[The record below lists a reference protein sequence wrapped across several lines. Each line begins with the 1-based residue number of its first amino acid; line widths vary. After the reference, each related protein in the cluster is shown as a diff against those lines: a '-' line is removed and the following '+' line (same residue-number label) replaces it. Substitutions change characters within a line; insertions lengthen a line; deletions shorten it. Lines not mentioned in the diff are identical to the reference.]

1 MNLLWIVGSLGAALI
16 GFVTAWRWTRDRA
29 QCIEQSLEMR
39 LRLRERDL
47 RLAEERLR
55 RLEAERWRPAA
66 STSMEAASAE
76 PVEVDADGLP
86 KRPIPAA
93 VQAELIGLQHRCEL
107 QQQDIAALRRD
118 LVTRAG
124 EVALLRGQL
133 DVLSRHVESG
143 EQGDAGR

>member
-1 MNLLWIVGSLGAALI
+1 MNLLWIVGALGAALI
-16 GFVTAWRWTRDRA
+16 GFLTAWRWTRDRA

-66 STSMEAASAE
+66 SMSPMAE
-76 PVEVDADGLP
+76 RAESVEVDADGLP
-86 KRPIPAA
+86 KRSVPAA
-93 VQAELIGLQHRCEL
+93 VQAELIGLQHRCEV
-107 QQQDIAALRRD
+107 QQQDIAALSRD
-118 LVTRAG
+118 LMARAG

-133 DVLSRHVESG
+133 DVLSRQVEAG